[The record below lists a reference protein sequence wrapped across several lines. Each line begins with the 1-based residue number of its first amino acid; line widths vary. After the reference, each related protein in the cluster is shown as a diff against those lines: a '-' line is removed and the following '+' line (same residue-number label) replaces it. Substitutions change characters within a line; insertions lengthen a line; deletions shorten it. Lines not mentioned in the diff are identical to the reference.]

1 MISFFRYLK
10 SDMLKLRRQ
19 PLLLVQLF
27 VPLLGIA
34 IFLAYYSFT
43 PYSPISKVDGYLQ
56 VLAVVLPTMIG
67 IVCSIAVE
75 QEAVAGNFQQLL
87 ISPVKLLP
95 FLSKLSLLLIL
106 GFGSVLLA
114 SGGFGAGYI
123 YLMRESPYGLKF
135 YVLAAC
141 ILFMSSVFHYF
152 LHFFIS
158 LRFGKGASIG
168 LGIMESLLSALLLTG
183 LGDHNWIFI
192 PSAWAARFI
201 TIWVQYDIN
210 SAVSIPEAIRLDS
223 GVSYCVVGTV
233 VIMVLLGLWT
243 CRWEGH
249 NSSE

>member
-10 SDMLKLRRQ
+10 SDVLKLRRQ

-114 SGGFGAGYI
+114 SGGFGAGFL
-123 YLMRESPYGLKF
+123 YLLKESPYDMEF
-135 YVLAAC
+135 FVLAAC
-141 ILFMSSVFHYF
+141 ILFMSSIFLYF

-168 LGIMESLLSALLLTG
+168 LGIVESLLSALLLTG
-183 LGDHNWIFI
+183 LGEKNWIFF
-192 PSAWAARFI
+192 PSAWAARFV
-201 TIWVQYDIN
+201 TIWVQY
-210 SAVSIPEAIRLDS
+210 SVSSVDAIPEAIQLDS
-223 GVSYCVVGTV
+223 GIRYCVVGTLA
-233 VIMVLLGLWT
+233 IMVLLGLWI
-243 CRWEGH
+243 CRWEGQH
-249 NSSE
+249 SLD

>member
-1 MISFFRYLK
+1 MMSFFRNLK
-10 SDMLKLRRQ
+10 SDVLKLRRQ
-19 PLLLVQLF
+19 PLLLVQLL

-56 VLAVVLPTMIG
+56 VLAVAFPTMIG

-75 QEAVAGNFQQLL
+75 QESVAGNFQHLL
-87 ISPVKLLP
+87 TSPVKLLP
-95 FLSKLSLLLIL
+95 FLSKLSLLLCL

-123 YLMRESPYGLKF
+123 YLMKESPYGLMF

-141 ILFMSSVFHYF
+141 ILFMSSVFLYI

-192 PSAWAARFI
+192 PPAWAARFI
-201 TIWVQYDIN
+201 TIWVQYGVSPAD
-210 SAVSIPEAIRLDS
+210 SIPETIQLDWRIR
-223 GVSYCVVGTV
+223 YCVVGTL
-233 VIMVLLGLWT
+233 VIMVLLGLWIG
-243 CRWEGH
+243 RWEGQ

>member
-10 SDMLKLRRQ
+10 SDVLKLRRQ
-19 PLLLVQLF
+19 PLLLVQLL

-43 PYSPISKVDGYLQ
+43 PYSPISKVEGYLQ
-56 VLAVVLPTMIG
+56 ILAVALPTMIG

-75 QEAVAGNFQQLL
+75 QESVAGNFQQLL
-87 ISPVKLLP
+87 TSPMKLLP
-95 FLSKLSLLLIL
+95 FLSKLILLLIL

-123 YLMRESPYGLKF
+123 YFMRESPYGLKF
-135 YVLAAC
+135 YVLATC
-141 ILFMSSVFHYF
+141 ILFMSSVFLYI

-201 TIWVQYDIN
+201 TIWMQYG
-210 SAVSIPEAIRLDS
+210 VSSTEFIPEAIQLDW
-223 GVSYCVVGTV
+223 GIRYCVVGTL
-233 VIMVLLGLWT
+233 VIMVLLGLWI
-243 CRWEGH
+243 CRWEGQ

>member
-141 ILFMSSVFHYF
+141 ILFMSSVFLYF

-192 PSAWAARFI
+192 PSTWAARFI

-210 SAVSIPEAIRLDS
+210 AAVSIPEAIRLDS
-223 GVSYCVVGTV
+223 GVRYCVVGTV
-233 VIMVLLGLWT
+233 AIMVLLGLWI

>member
-10 SDMLKLRRQ
+10 SDVLKLRRQ

-43 PYSPISKVDGYLQ
+43 PYSPITKVDGYLQ

-106 GFGSVLLA
+106 GFGSVLFA

-141 ILFMSSVFHYF
+141 ILFMSSVFLYF

-201 TIWVQYDIN
+201 TIWVHYDIN
-210 SAVSIPEAIRLDS
+210 SAVSIPEAIRLNS
-223 GVSYCVVGTV
+223 GVRYCVVGTV
-233 VIMVLLGLWT
+233 VIMVLLGLWI